1 MTKEESFS
9 YRSGMA
15 MMKEIK
21 VESDEV
27 KIPATVIQQKKPQEP
42 IQYSLFDWMKQLIV
56 NVGTDY
62 PMTSPSHPYSSAVAA
77 KRMVDRIV
85 ATQDTKFE
93 VNVNSESAVKVLEVY
108 GHKNGLTIKYC
119 INGKRAKYKEVL
131 ADFARGE
138 EYYQQLK
145 KELDEIW
152 ADLEKQPF
160 GT

>member
-1 MTKEESFS
+1 
-9 YRSGMA
+9 
-15 MMKEIK
+15 
-21 VESDEV
+21 
-27 KIPATVIQQKKPQEP
+27 
-42 IQYSLFDWMKQLIV
+42 MKQLIV

-108 GHKNGLTIKYC
+108 G
-119 INGKRAKYKEVL
+119 KRVKYKEVL

-145 KELDEIW
+145 KELEEI
-152 ADLEKQPF
+152 
-160 GT
+160 

>member
-1 MTKEESFS
+1 
-9 YRSGMA
+9 
-15 MMKEIK
+15 
-21 VESDEV
+21 
-27 KIPATVIQQKKPQEP
+27 
-42 IQYSLFDWMKQLIV
+42 MKQLIV

-108 GHKNGLTIKYC
+108 G
-119 INGKRAKYKEVL
+119 KRAKYKEVL

-145 KELDEIW
+145 KELDEI
-152 ADLEKQPF
+152 
-160 GT
+160 